1 MNRNKM
7 AGRIF
12 IHLLFASVFFV
23 SSESVAASG
32 AKASLSVNISKA
44 RNRESEHGTAQKGNV
59 SVTTMVEKETETCA
73 MEIEVENSAEQAGN
87 YDVQWCV
94 IAKRI
99 SGKDSE
105 KLVISDSGKIEI
117 TRGSKMTGTETINP
131 KPFIFTITSI
141 DRAGNSVGNY
151 NGSSTQTRE
160 GDVYAGY
167 IVLVKA
173 DGNLLAQES
182 NDDRFLKEEWIAQCE
197 KAVQLKASL
206 KAKQKKK
213 K

>member
-7 AGRIF
+7 AGWIS

-32 AKASLSVNISKA
+32 VKASLSVNISKT
-44 RNRESEHGTAQKGNV
+44 RSRESEHNMAQKGNV
-59 SVTTMVEKETETCA
+59 SVTTTVEKETCA
-73 MEIEVENSAEQAGN
+73 MEIEVENPAEQAGD

-94 IAKRI
+94 ISKRI

-117 TRGSKMTGTETINP
+117 TRGGKMTGTETINP
-131 KPFIFTITSI
+131 KPFVFTITSI
-141 DRAGNSVGNY
+141 DRAGNPFGLGNVD
-151 NGSSTQTRE
+151 NSTQTRE
-160 GDVYAGY
+160 GDTYAGY
-167 IVLVKA
+167 LVLVKA
-173 DGNLLAQES
+173 GGEILAQDS
-182 NDDRFLKEEWIAQCE
+182 NDDRFLKEEWLAQFE
-197 KAVQLKASL
+197 KAMQLKASL